1 MAPGKQRFAC
11 DLSIGE
17 FLAQLNV
24 MGERRFSEEEVAE
37 ILKYAAEAE
46 DSGRSLTAPNSG
58 LTLAELNEIGR
69 EVGISTEAMQQAVR
83 RIGNSSQPARTF
95 LGFPISVQRTVD
107 IDRKLTD
114 DEWDR
119 LVADLR
125 EIFDARGVVRHE
137 GSLRSWS
144 NGNLHVLL
152 EPTATG
158 QRLRLRT
165 LKGEARGLIG
175 GGLVMAGAASV
186 LLAIS
191 AAAGALGDGGSLAA
205 VGTLMT
211 GGIAMFGVGSFG
223 LPAWARLRQRQMD
236 EIADRVSGGQS

>member
-1 MAPGKQRFAC
+1 M
-11 DLSIGE
+11 S
-17 FLAQLNV
+17 
-24 MGERRFSEEEVAE
+24 ERRFSEEEVAE
-37 ILKYAAEAE
+37 ILKYAAEAQ

-83 RIGNSSQPARTF
+83 RIDNTSQPARTF
-95 LGFPISVQRTVD
+95 LGFPIGVQRTVD
-107 IDRKLTD
+107 LDRKLTD

-119 LVADLR
+119 LVTDLR
-125 EIFDARGVVRHE
+125 ETFDARGVVRHE

-144 NGNLHVLL
+144 NGNLQVLL

-165 LKGEARGLIG
+165 LKGEARGLIS
-175 GGLVMAGAASV
+175 GGLAMIGAASV
-186 LLAIS
+186 LLTIS
-191 AAAGALGDGGSLAA
+191 AVAGALGDGGSLAA

-223 LPAWARLRQRQMD
+223 LPAWARLRKRQMD
-236 EIADRVSGGQS
+236 EIAERVSGGQS

>member
-1 MAPGKQRFAC
+1 M
-11 DLSIGE
+11 S
-17 FLAQLNV
+17 
-24 MGERRFSEEEVAE
+24 ERRFSEEEVAE
-37 ILKYAAEAE
+37 ILKYAVEAQ
-46 DSGRSLTAPNSG
+46 DSSTSLTAPNTG
-58 LTLAELNEIGR
+58 LTFAELNEIGR
-69 EVGISTEAMQQAVR
+69 EVGISAEAMQQAVR
-83 RIGNSSQPARTF
+83 RVEHNAQPTRTF
-95 LGFPISVQRTVD
+95 LGFPIGVSRTVD

-125 EIFDARGVVRHE
+125 ETFDARGVVRHE

-165 LKGEARGLIG
+165 VKGSARGLVTG
-175 GGLVMAGAASV
+175 GIAMLGAGAA
-186 LLAIS
+186 LLTIS
-191 AAAGALGDGGSLAA
+191 AVAGALGDRGFLTS

-223 LPAWARLRQRQMD
+223 LPAWAKLRQRQMD
-236 EIADRVSGGQS
+236 EIAERISAGRS

>member
-1 MAPGKQRFAC
+1 M
-11 DLSIGE
+11 S
-17 FLAQLNV
+17 
-24 MGERRFSEEEVAE
+24 ERRFSEEEVAE
-37 ILKYAAEAE
+37 ILKYAVEAQ
-46 DSGRSLTAPNSG
+46 DSSTSLTAPNTG
-58 LTLAELNEIGR
+58 LTFAELNEIGR

-83 RIGNSSQPARTF
+83 RVEHNAQPTRTF
-95 LGFPISVQRTVD
+95 LGFPIGVSRTVD

-125 EIFDARGVVRHE
+125 ETFDARGVVRHE

-165 LKGEARGLIG
+165 VKGSARGLVTG
-175 GGLVMAGAASV
+175 GIVMLGAGAA
-186 LLAIS
+186 LLTIS
-191 AAAGALGDGGSLAA
+191 AVAGALGDRGFLTS

-223 LPAWARLRQRQMD
+223 LPAWAKLRQRQMD
-236 EIADRVSGGQS
+236 EIAERITAGRS

>member
-1 MAPGKQRFAC
+1 M
-11 DLSIGE
+11 S
-17 FLAQLNV
+17 
-24 MGERRFSEEEVAE
+24 ERRFSEEEVAE
-37 ILKYAAEAE
+37 ILKYAVEAQ
-46 DSGRSLTAPNSG
+46 DSSTSLTAPNTG
-58 LTLAELNEIGR
+58 LTFAELNEIGR

-83 RIGNSSQPARTF
+83 RVEHNAQPTRTF
-95 LGFPISVQRTVD
+95 LGFPIGVSRTVD

-125 EIFDARGVVRHE
+125 ETFDARGVVRHE

-165 LKGEARGLIG
+165 LKGSARGLVTG
-175 GGLVMAGAASV
+175 GIVMLGAGAA
-186 LLAIS
+186 LLTIS
-191 AAAGALGDGGSLAA
+191 AVAGALGDRGFLTS

-223 LPAWARLRQRQMD
+223 LPAWAKLRQRQMD
-236 EIADRVSGGQS
+236 EIAERITAGRS

>member
-1 MAPGKQRFAC
+1 M
-11 DLSIGE
+11 S
-17 FLAQLNV
+17 
-24 MGERRFSEEEVAE
+24 ERRFSEEEVAE
-37 ILKYAAEAE
+37 ILKYAAEAQ
-46 DSGRSLTAPNSG
+46 DSSRSLTAPNTG
-58 LTLAELNEIGR
+58 LTFAELNEIGR

-83 RIGNSSQPARTF
+83 RVEHNVQPTRTF
-95 LGFPISVQRTVD
+95 LGFPIGVSRTVD

-125 EIFDARGVVRHE
+125 ETFDARGVVRHE

-165 LKGEARGLIG
+165 LKGNARGLVTG
-175 GGLVMAGAASV
+175 GIVMLGAGAV
-186 LLAIS
+186 LLTIS
-191 AAAGALGDGGSLAA
+191 AVAGAPGDRGFLTS

-236 EIADRVSGGQS
+236 EIAERISAGRS